1 MRLKIGRLFG
11 IDIFLHWTFALVP
24 IVLIFNWRYQ
34 LNMEWN
40 MIGAMSGLVGIAFV
54 CVVMHEYGHALAARY
69 LGIST
74 RDIMITPIGGLARL
88 ERMPRDPKQELFVT
102 FAGPLV
108 NLVLAL
114 LVAVVV
120 LALGMKLYPAEDASI
135 KEQYLPLVMWLNTAL
150 FVFNLVP
157 AFPMDGGRILRSLLA
172 MIMSHRN
179 ATTIATLVGQA
190 MAIGFVIVGLYQ
202 NQYSLVFIGGFVFY
216 AASLEIRNAR
226 LAEMYETVPT
236 SDEEDAG

>member
-34 LNMEWN
+34 LKMEWN

-102 FAGPLV
+102 FAGPFV
-108 NLVLAL
+108 NFVLAL
-114 LVAVVV
+114 VVAIVV
-120 LALGMKLYPAEDASI
+120 LSLGMNLFPADNATI
-135 KEQYLPLVMWLNTAL
+135 QEQYLPLVMWLNSAL

-172 MIMSHRN
+172 MFMSHHN

-190 MAIGFVIVGLYQ
+190 LAIGFVIVGINQ
-202 NQYSLVFIGGFVFY
+202 SQYSLVFIGGFVFY

-226 LAEMYETVPT
+226 LAEQFETLPN
-236 SDEEDAG
+236 DDQEDHR